1 MSDGEQVNS
10 EQMKFAGCCAIN
22 ESTVDCA
29 NEVANRVLEALGGE
43 PKFAMVFMTHPHIEQ
58 CAEVS
63 RTLRA
68 KFGGAIV
75 IGVSASGVIAGGAEI
90 EKSPAI
96 SIFAGKFG
104 DQITSGVRVKAFTDE
119 ELTVVDSEETAKSEW
134 MPTMGIDKDTRCVIL
149 FADPTS
155 VPMLTLLPWFNAATS
170 ECGVPVVGGM
180 ASGGTKP
187 GSNVIML
194 NDRVRRHG
202 LVGMSISGDIRVDTV
217 LSQGCKGFGPTMV
230 VTKSHRNMILE
241 LGGRRA
247 LDVVQETVE
256 LLNEEQ
262 REIAGRGLF
271 VGLVVDENKPR
282 FGRGDFVMRAVVG
295 IERDSGAVAVAD
307 FPKVGQTVR
316 LHMRDAATAREDLE
330 LLLDAQKLYDTPLGS
345 LLIACNLRGEK
356 FFEGRHR
363 DAEIVQRAF
372 GFRRGGETTGAGQIL
387 DPAAE
392 AAVPQAGIL
401 ASGEIGPLG
410 SKSFVHGLTAC
421 ALLFRELD

>member
-1 MSDGEQVNS
+1 MSNGEQANS

-29 NEVANRVLEALGGE
+29 NEVADRVLETLGGE
-43 PKFAMVFMTHPHIEQ
+43 PNFALVFMTHPHIEQ

-63 RTLRA
+63 RTLRG
-68 KFGGAIV
+68 KFGGAV
-75 IGVSASGVIAGGAEI
+75 VLGVSASGVIAGGTEI

-104 DQITSGVRVKAFTDE
+104 DQITGGVRVKAFTDE
-119 ELTVVDSEETAKSEW
+119 ELTVVDNDETAKSEW
-134 MPTMGIDKDTRCVIL
+134 MPTMGIEKDTRCVIL

-170 ECGVPVVGGM
+170 DYGVPVVGAM

-202 LVGMSISGDIRVDTV
+202 LVGLSISGDVRIDTV
-217 LSQGCKGFGPTMV
+217 LSQGCKAFGPTMV

-241 LGGRRA
+241 LGGKRA
-247 LDVVQETVE
+247 LDVVQEAVE

-262 REIAGRGLF
+262 RETAGRGLF
-271 VGLVVDENKPR
+271 FGLVVDENKPR

-295 IERDSGAVAVAD
+295 IERDTGAVAVAD
-307 FPKVGQTVR
+307 FPKVGQSVR
-316 LHMRDAATAREDLE
+316 LHMRDVSTAREDLE
-330 LLLDAQKLYDTPLGS
+330 LLLDAQKLYEPPIAS
-345 LLIACNLRGEK
+345 LLISCNLRDER
-356 FFEGRHR
+356 FFDGRAR

-372 GFRRGGETTGAGQIL
+372 GFRRGGETAGAGHIL
-387 DPAAE
+387 DPAAPPMM
-392 AAVPQAGIL
+392 PQAGIL

-410 SKSFVHGLTAC
+410 GKSFVHGFTAC
-421 ALLFRELD
+421 ALLFRDAE